1 MADPKLAADPMWHD
15 REIRFDIKF
24 EHLQLRRGEVMID
37 SMRSIEDTKGNN
49 GESGELQ
56 VTNLR
61 LIWISTSNIKTN
73 LSVGLGAVVNI
84 NIRAANSRSRG
95 TSQALYV
102 LTKFNGSRFEFI
114 FTNLIKNSP
123 RLFTTVQAVFRAY
136 DTSRLFRELKLR
148 GAVISQQELI
158 QLPEEQIFN
167 KISGIWNLSADQVRL
182 SWLAACARN
191 DVLLAAH
198 ITPSLSY
205 LTFSI
210 PSICAGKSRD
220 LLLHKRPCCLVSLST
235 STQRGTHVRC
245 INVRV
250 FTA

>member
-1 MADPKLAADPMWHD
+1 
-15 REIRFDIKF
+15 
-24 EHLQLRRGEVMID
+24 MID

-73 LSVGLGAVVNI
+73 LSVGLGAVINI

-114 FTNLIKNSP
+114 FTNLVKNSP

-167 KISGIWNLSADQVRL
+167 KISGIWNLSADQVLSRL
-182 SWLAACARN
+182 EAVACF
-191 DVLLAAH
+191 D
-198 ITPSLSY
+198 TPRLNLGPPISY
-205 LTFSI
+205 RLTTFL
-210 PSICAGKSRD
+210 PSFCAGEPRN
-220 LLLHKRPCCLVSLST
+220 LLLYKRPCCLVSLRSIP
-235 STQRGTHVRC
+235 RRVCEWLTHVMC
-245 INVRV
+245 PLHGWHWHKD
-250 FTA
+250 